1 MGRELKRKENK
12 RNGKKVRDA
21 VIINDDNPMNEV
33 YKLLKVLGI
42 VLGVLV
48 LVYLLVGIFV
58 TKEISFGGNKNSS
71 SEVTMNAD
79 YLLASETFRQK
90 EDKYYVYFYDFNED
104 NNMYKNIV
112 SSKLSSKKVYN
123 VDTSSGLNSNYVS
136 DVSNKKAT
144 GLDDLKVINDTVIK
158 IVGDTIVEYYE
169 KDEINNIGY

>member
-1 MGRELKRKENK
+1 MGRELRRKQAKREGKSLKNEEIKEEYNV
-12 RNGKKVRDA
+12 KK
-21 VIINDDNPMNEV
+21 IIITCV
-33 YKLLKVLGI
+33 I
-42 VLGVLV
+42 VLVSIG
-48 LVYLLVGIFV
+48 LVYLISALFI
-58 TKEISFGGNKNSS
+58 TKELDWFSKEEVKENTSSVENSI
-71 SEVTMNAD
+71 
-79 YLLASETFRQK
+79 LASAIFKQK
-90 EDKYYVYFYDFNED
+90 EDEYYVYFYDFNED

-144 GLDDLKVINDTVIK
+144 GLDDLKVVNDTVIK

>member
-1 MGRELKRKENK
+1 MGRELRRKQAKREGKSLKNEEIKEEYNV
-12 RNGKKVRDA
+12 KKI
-21 VIINDDNPMNEV
+21 VITCV
-33 YKLLKVLGI
+33 I
-42 VLGVLV
+42 VLVSIG
-48 LVYLLVGIFV
+48 LVYLISALFI
-58 TKEISFGGNKNSS
+58 TKELDWFSKEEVKENTSGVENSI
-71 SEVTMNAD
+71 
-79 YLLASETFRQK
+79 LASAIFKQK
-90 EDKYYVYFYDFNED
+90 EDEYYVYFYDFNED

-158 IVGDTIVEYYE
+158 VVGDTIVEYYE

>member
-1 MGRELKRKENK
+1 MGRELRRKQAKREGKSLKNEEIKEEYNV
-12 RNGKKVRDA
+12 KKI
-21 VIINDDNPMNEV
+21 VITCV
-33 YKLLKVLGI
+33 I
-42 VLGVLV
+42 VLVSIG
-48 LVYLLVGIFV
+48 LVYLISALFI
-58 TKEISFGGNKNSS
+58 TKELDWFSKEEVKENTSSVGNSI
-71 SEVTMNAD
+71 
-79 YLLASETFRQK
+79 LASAIFKQK
-90 EDKYYVYFYDFNED
+90 EDEYYVYFYDFNED

-144 GLDDLKVINDTVIK
+144 GLDDLKVVNDTVIK

>member
-1 MGRELKRKENK
+1 MGRELRRKQAKRE
-12 RNGKKVRDA
+12 GKSLKNEEIKVEYNVKKI
-21 VIINDDNPMNEV
+21 VITCV
-33 YKLLKVLGI
+33 I
-42 VLGVLV
+42 VLVSIG
-48 LVYLLVGIFV
+48 LVYLISALFI
-58 TKEISFGGNKNSS
+58 TKELDWFSKEEVKENTSGVENSI
-71 SEVTMNAD
+71 
-79 YLLASETFRQK
+79 LASAIFKQK
-90 EDKYYVYFYDFNED
+90 EDEYYVYFYDFNED

-144 GLDDLKVINDTVIK
+144 GLDGLKVVNDTVIK

>member
-1 MGRELKRKENK
+1 MGRELRRKQAKRE
-12 RNGKKVRDA
+12 GKSLKSEEIKVEYNVKKI
-21 VIINDDNPMNEV
+21 VITCV
-33 YKLLKVLGI
+33 I
-42 VLGVLV
+42 VLVSIG
-48 LVYLLVGIFV
+48 LVYLISALFI
-58 TKEISFGGNKNSS
+58 TKELDWFSKEEVKENTSGVENSI
-71 SEVTMNAD
+71 
-79 YLLASETFRQK
+79 LASAIFKQK
-90 EDKYYVYFYDFNED
+90 EDEYYVYFYDFNED

-144 GLDDLKVINDTVIK
+144 GLDDLEVINDTVIK

>member
-1 MGRELKRKENK
+1 MSIG
-12 RNGKKVRDA
+12 
-21 VIINDDNPMNEV
+21 
-33 YKLLKVLGI
+33 
-42 VLGVLV
+42 
-48 LVYLLVGIFV
+48 LVYLISALFI
-58 TKEISFGGNKNSS
+58 TKELDWFSKKEVKENASSVENSI
-71 SEVTMNAD
+71 
-79 YLLASETFRQK
+79 LASAIFKQK
-90 EDKYYVYFYDFNED
+90 EDEYYVYFYDFNED

-169 KDEINNIGY
+169 RDEINNIGY

>member
-1 MGRELKRKENK
+1 MGRELRRKQAKRE
-12 RNGKKVRDA
+12 GKSLKNEEIKDEYNVKKI
-21 VIINDDNPMNEV
+21 VITCV
-33 YKLLKVLGI
+33 I
-42 VLGVLV
+42 VLVSIG
-48 LVYLLVGIFV
+48 LVYLISALFI
-58 TKEISFGGNKNSS
+58 TKELDWFSKEEVKENTSSVENSI
-71 SEVTMNAD
+71 
-79 YLLASETFRQK
+79 LASAIFKQK
-90 EDKYYVYFYDFNED
+90 EDEYYVYFYDFNED

>member
-1 MGRELKRKENK
+1 MGRELRRKQAKREGKSLKNEEIKEEYNV
-12 RNGKKVRDA
+12 KKI
-21 VIINDDNPMNEV
+21 VITCV
-33 YKLLKVLGI
+33 I
-42 VLGVLV
+42 VLVSIG
-48 LVYLLVGIFV
+48 LVYLISAVFI
-58 TKEISFGGNKNSS
+58 TKELDWFSKEEVKENTSSVENSI
-71 SEVTMNAD
+71 
-79 YLLASETFRQK
+79 LASAIFKQK
-90 EDKYYVYFYDFNED
+90 EDEYYVYFYDFNED

>member
-1 MGRELKRKENK
+1 MGRELRRKQAKRE
-12 RNGKKVRDA
+12 GKSLKNEDIKVEYNVKKI
-21 VIINDDNPMNEV
+21 VITCV
-33 YKLLKVLGI
+33 I
-42 VLGVLV
+42 VLVSIG
-48 LVYLLVGIFV
+48 LVYLISALFI
-58 TKEISFGGNKNSS
+58 TKELDWFSKEEVKENTSSVENSI
-71 SEVTMNAD
+71 
-79 YLLASETFRQK
+79 LASAIFKQK
-90 EDKYYVYFYDFNED
+90 EDEYYVYFYDFNED

-158 IVGDTIVEYYE
+158 IVGDAIVEYYE

>member
-1 MGRELKRKENK
+1 MGRELRRKQAKREGKSLKNEEIKEEYNV
-12 RNGKKVRDA
+12 KKI
-21 VIINDDNPMNEV
+21 VITCV
-33 YKLLKVLGI
+33 I
-42 VLGVLV
+42 VLVSIG
-48 LVYLLVGIFV
+48 LVYLISALFI
-58 TKEISFGGNKNSS
+58 TKELDWFSKEEVKENTSGVENSI
-71 SEVTMNAD
+71 
-79 YLLASETFRQK
+79 LASAIFKQK
-90 EDKYYVYFYDFNED
+90 EDEYYVYFYDFNED

-144 GLDDLKVINDTVIK
+144 GLDGLKVVNDTVIK

>member
-1 MGRELKRKENK
+1 MGRELRRKQAKREGKSLKNEEIKEEYNV
-12 RNGKKVRDA
+12 KKI
-21 VIINDDNPMNEV
+21 VITCV
-33 YKLLKVLGI
+33 I
-42 VLGVLV
+42 VLVSIG
-48 LVYLLVGIFV
+48 LVYLISALFI
-58 TKEISFGGNKNSS
+58 TKELDWFSKEEVKENTSSVENSI
-71 SEVTMNAD
+71 
-79 YLLASETFRQK
+79 LASAIFKQK
-90 EDKYYVYFYDFNED
+90 EDEYYVYFYDFNKD

-112 SSKLSSKKVYN
+112 SSKLSNKKVYN

>member
-1 MGRELKRKENK
+1 MGRELRRKQAKRE
-12 RNGKKVRDA
+12 GKSLKSEEIKVEYNVKKI
-21 VIINDDNPMNEV
+21 VITCV
-33 YKLLKVLGI
+33 I
-42 VLGVLV
+42 VLVSIG
-48 LVYLLVGIFV
+48 LVYLISALFI
-58 TKEISFGGNKNSS
+58 TKELDWFSKEEVKENTSGVENSI
-71 SEVTMNAD
+71 
-79 YLLASETFRQK
+79 LASAIFKQK
-90 EDKYYVYFYDFNED
+90 EDEYYVYFYDFNED

-144 GLDDLKVINDTVIK
+144 GLDDLKVVNDTVIK

>member
-1 MGRELKRKENK
+1 MGRELRRKQAKRE
-12 RNGKKVRDA
+12 GKSLKNEDIKVEYNVKKT
-21 VIINDDNPMNEV
+21 VITCI
-33 YKLLKVLGI
+33 I
-42 VLGVLV
+42 VLVSIG
-48 LVYLLVGIFV
+48 LVYLISALFI
-58 TKEISFGGNKNSS
+58 TKELDWFSKEEVKENTSSVENSI
-71 SEVTMNAD
+71 
-79 YLLASETFRQK
+79 LASAIFKQK
-90 EDKYYVYFYDFNED
+90 EDEYYVYFYDFNED

-144 GLDDLKVINDTVIK
+144 GLDDLKVVNDTVIK

>member
-1 MGRELKRKENK
+1 MGRELRRKQAKREGKSLKNEEIKEEYNV
-12 RNGKKVRDA
+12 KKI
-21 VIINDDNPMNEV
+21 VITCV
-33 YKLLKVLGI
+33 I
-42 VLGVLV
+42 VLVSIG
-48 LVYLLVGIFV
+48 LVYLISALFI
-58 TKEISFGGNKNSS
+58 TKELDWFSKEEVKENTSGVENSI
-71 SEVTMNAD
+71 
-79 YLLASETFRQK
+79 LASAIFKQK
-90 EDKYYVYFYDFNED
+90 EDEYYVYFYDFNED

-158 IVGDTIVEYYE
+158 IVGDAIVEYYE

>member
-1 MGRELKRKENK
+1 MGRELRRKQAKREGKSLKNEEIKEEYNV
-12 RNGKKVRDA
+12 KKI
-21 VIINDDNPMNEV
+21 VITCV
-33 YKLLKVLGI
+33 I
-42 VLGVLV
+42 VLVSIG
-48 LVYLLVGIFV
+48 LVYLISALFI
-58 TKEISFGGNKNSS
+58 TKELDWFSKEEVKENTSSVENSI
-71 SEVTMNAD
+71 
-79 YLLASETFRQK
+79 LASAIFKQK
-90 EDKYYVYFYDFNED
+90 EDEYYVYFYDFNED

-136 DVSNKKAT
+136 DVSNKKAS

>member
-1 MGRELKRKENK
+1 MGRELRRKQAKREGKSLKSEEIKVEYNVNKIVITCVIVLVSIGLVYFISALFITKELDWFSKEEVKENTS
-12 RNGKKVRDA
+12 
-21 VIINDDNPMNEV
+21 
-33 YKLLKVLGI
+33 
-42 VLGVLV
+42 GV
-48 LVYLLVGIFV
+48 
-58 TKEISFGGNKNSS
+58 ENSI
-71 SEVTMNAD
+71 
-79 YLLASETFRQK
+79 LASAIFKQK
-90 EDKYYVYFYDFNED
+90 EDEYYVYFYDFNED

-144 GLDDLKVINDTVIK
+144 GLDGLKVVNDTVIK

>member
-1 MGRELKRKENK
+1 MGRELRRKQAKREGKSLKNEEIKEEYNVKKIVITCVIVLVSIGFVYLISALFITKELDWFSKEEVKENTS
-12 RNGKKVRDA
+12 
-21 VIINDDNPMNEV
+21 
-33 YKLLKVLGI
+33 
-42 VLGVLV
+42 GV
-48 LVYLLVGIFV
+48 
-58 TKEISFGGNKNSS
+58 ENSI
-71 SEVTMNAD
+71 
-79 YLLASETFRQK
+79 LASAIFKQK
-90 EDKYYVYFYDFNED
+90 EDEYYVYFYDFNED

-158 IVGDTIVEYYE
+158 VVGDTIVEYYE

>member
-1 MGRELKRKENK
+1 MGRELRRKQAKREGKSLKSEEIKVEYNVKKIVITCVIVLVSIGLVYFISALFITKELDWFSKEEVKENTS
-12 RNGKKVRDA
+12 
-21 VIINDDNPMNEV
+21 
-33 YKLLKVLGI
+33 
-42 VLGVLV
+42 GV
-48 LVYLLVGIFV
+48 
-58 TKEISFGGNKNSS
+58 ENSI
-71 SEVTMNAD
+71 
-79 YLLASETFRQK
+79 LASAIFKQK
-90 EDKYYVYFYDFNED
+90 EDEYYVYFYDFNED

>member
-1 MGRELKRKENK
+1 MGRELRRKQAKREGKSLKNEEIKEEYNV
-12 RNGKKVRDA
+12 KKI
-21 VIINDDNPMNEV
+21 VITCV
-33 YKLLKVLGI
+33 I
-42 VLGVLV
+42 VLVSIGF
-48 LVYLLVGIFV
+48 VYLISALFI
-58 TKEISFGGNKNSS
+58 TKELDWFSKEEVKGNTNSVENS
-71 SEVTMNAD
+71 I
-79 YLLASETFRQK
+79 LASAIFKQK
-90 EDKYYVYFYDFNED
+90 EDEYYVYFYDFNED

>member
-1 MGRELKRKENK
+1 MGRELRRKQAKRE
-12 RNGKKVRDA
+12 GKSLKNEEIKVEYNVKKT
-21 VIINDDNPMNEV
+21 VITCV
-33 YKLLKVLGI
+33 I
-42 VLGVLV
+42 VLVSIG
-48 LVYLLVGIFV
+48 LVYLISALFI
-58 TKEISFGGNKNSS
+58 TKELDWFSKEEVKENTSSVENSI
-71 SEVTMNAD
+71 
-79 YLLASETFRQK
+79 LASAIFKQK
-90 EDKYYVYFYDFNED
+90 EDEYYVYFYDFNED

-144 GLDDLKVINDTVIK
+144 GLDDLKVVNDTVIK

>member
-1 MGRELKRKENK
+1 MEYNV
-12 RNGKKVRDA
+12 KKI
-21 VIINDDNPMNEV
+21 VITCV
-33 YKLLKVLGI
+33 I
-42 VLGVLV
+42 VLVSIG
-48 LVYLLVGIFV
+48 LVYLISALFI
-58 TKEISFGGNKNSS
+58 TKELDWFSKEEVKENTSGVENSI
-71 SEVTMNAD
+71 
-79 YLLASETFRQK
+79 LASAIFKQK
-90 EDKYYVYFYDFNED
+90 EDEYYVYFYDFNED

-144 GLDDLKVINDTVIK
+144 GLDDLKVVNDTVIK

>member
-1 MGRELKRKENK
+1 MGRELRRKQAKREGKSLKSEKIKVEYNVKKIVITCVIVLVSIGLVYFISALFITKELDWFSKEEVKENTS
-12 RNGKKVRDA
+12 
-21 VIINDDNPMNEV
+21 
-33 YKLLKVLGI
+33 
-42 VLGVLV
+42 GV
-48 LVYLLVGIFV
+48 
-58 TKEISFGGNKNSS
+58 ENSI
-71 SEVTMNAD
+71 
-79 YLLASETFRQK
+79 LASAIFKQK
-90 EDKYYVYFYDFNED
+90 EDEYYVYFYDFNED

-144 GLDDLKVINDTVIK
+144 GLDDLKVVNDTVIK

>member
-1 MGRELKRKENK
+1 MGRELRRKQAKREGKSLKNEEIKEEYNV
-12 RNGKKVRDA
+12 KKI
-21 VIINDDNPMNEV
+21 VITCV
-33 YKLLKVLGI
+33 I
-42 VLGVLV
+42 VLVSIG
-48 LVYLLVGIFV
+48 LVYLISALFI
-58 TKEISFGGNKNSS
+58 TKELDWFSKEEVKENTSSVENSI
-71 SEVTMNAD
+71 
-79 YLLASETFRQK
+79 LASAIFKQK
-90 EDKYYVYFYDFNED
+90 EDEYYVFFYDFNED

>member
-1 MGRELKRKENK
+1 MGRELRRKQAKREGKSLKNEEIKEEYNV
-12 RNGKKVRDA
+12 KKI
-21 VIINDDNPMNEV
+21 VITCV
-33 YKLLKVLGI
+33 I
-42 VLGVLV
+42 VLVSIG
-48 LVYLLVGIFV
+48 LVYLISALFI
-58 TKEISFGGNKNSS
+58 TKELDWFSKEEVKENTSGVENSI
-71 SEVTMNAD
+71 
-79 YLLASETFRQK
+79 LASAIFKQK
-90 EDKYYVYFYDFNED
+90 EDEYYVYFYDFNKD

-144 GLDDLKVINDTVIK
+144 GLDDLKVVNDTVIK

>member
-1 MGRELKRKENK
+1 MGRELRRKQAKRE
-12 RNGKKVRDA
+12 GKSLKSEEIKVEYNVKKI
-21 VIINDDNPMNEV
+21 VITCV
-33 YKLLKVLGI
+33 I
-42 VLGVLV
+42 VLVSIG
-48 LVYLLVGIFV
+48 LVYLISALFI
-58 TKEISFGGNKNSS
+58 TKELDWFSKEEVKENTNSVENS
-71 SEVTMNAD
+71 I
-79 YLLASETFRQK
+79 LASAIFKQK
-90 EDKYYVYFYDFNED
+90 EDEYYVYFYDFNED

-144 GLDDLKVINDTVIK
+144 GLDDLKVVNDTVIK

>member
-1 MGRELKRKENK
+1 MLKNEEIKEEYNV
-12 RNGKKVRDA
+12 KKI
-21 VIINDDNPMNEV
+21 VITCV
-33 YKLLKVLGI
+33 I
-42 VLGVLV
+42 VLVSIG
-48 LVYLLVGIFV
+48 LVYLISALFI
-58 TKEISFGGNKNSS
+58 TKELDWFSKKEVKENASSVENSI
-71 SEVTMNAD
+71 
-79 YLLASETFRQK
+79 LASAIFKQK
-90 EDKYYVYFYDFNED
+90 EDEYYVYFYDFNED

-169 KDEINNIGY
+169 RDEINNIGY

>member
-1 MGRELKRKENK
+1 MGRELRRKQAKREGKSLKNEEIKEEYNV
-12 RNGKKVRDA
+12 KKI
-21 VIINDDNPMNEV
+21 VITCV
-33 YKLLKVLGI
+33 I
-42 VLGVLV
+42 VLVSIG
-48 LVYLLVGIFV
+48 LVYLISALFI
-58 TKEISFGGNKNSS
+58 TKELDWFSKEEVKENTSGVENSI
-71 SEVTMNAD
+71 
-79 YLLASETFRQK
+79 LASAIFKQK
-90 EDKYYVYFYDFNED
+90 EDEYYVYFYDFNED

>member
-1 MGRELKRKENK
+1 MGRELRRKQAKREGKSLKSEEVKENTS
-12 RNGKKVRDA
+12 
-21 VIINDDNPMNEV
+21 
-33 YKLLKVLGI
+33 
-42 VLGVLV
+42 GV
-48 LVYLLVGIFV
+48 
-58 TKEISFGGNKNSS
+58 ENSI
-71 SEVTMNAD
+71 
-79 YLLASETFRQK
+79 LASAIFKQK
-90 EDKYYVYFYDFNED
+90 EDEYYVYFYDFNED

-144 GLDDLKVINDTVIK
+144 GLDGLKVVNDTVIK

>member
-1 MGRELKRKENK
+1 MGRELRRKQAKREGKSLKSEEIKVEYNFKKIVITCVIVLVSIGLVYFISALFITKELDWFSKEEVKENTS
-12 RNGKKVRDA
+12 
-21 VIINDDNPMNEV
+21 
-33 YKLLKVLGI
+33 
-42 VLGVLV
+42 GV
-48 LVYLLVGIFV
+48 
-58 TKEISFGGNKNSS
+58 ENSI
-71 SEVTMNAD
+71 
-79 YLLASETFRQK
+79 LASAIFKQK
-90 EDKYYVYFYDFNED
+90 EDEYYVYFYDFNED

-169 KDEINNIGY
+169 RDEINNIGY